1 MGLSIT
7 LKPSPNT
14 NFSLGF
20 PNECV
25 TAVICP
31 NKSETKEIMDAIA
44 GSAPLKVGEIRF
56 RDRQESIRTP
66 DFIKHVGYVP
76 RQPEVI
82 AFWTIERMAQFLATW
97 YDSWNWDD
105 FHLTLERFS
114 IKAKHPI
121 KSLSTGRLRLLWFAY
136 ATAYDPDIL
145 LLDSPTKD
153 LDSILWGALRTE
165 LLRFMERPN
174 KIAIITDR
182 DFGEVQRLADIITFI
197 NDHKVLGSYEKDSLF
212 DQWKTLWLDK
222 QPPHN
227 LPGVISTAQNDPT
240 QILTSSFQETKNA
253 LEKLDIEIFS
263 CSSMSLE
270 EIYIYLRDERSSTHA
285 G

>member
-197 NDHKVLGSYEKDSLF
+197 NDHK
-212 DQWKTLWLDK
+212 